1 MLHLCVI
8 CGGVSTEHTVSLVSG
23 ANVLRNLDT
32 SKYHILPVVI
42 DTAGDWFYLPDCD
55 YALIESGAWADAANK
70 IPVTLSVSRSHP
82 ALIPLCGG
90 DPIPVDAAF
99 PVLHGKNGEDG
110 TIQGL
115 FEIAGIPYVGCKV
128 LASACGMDKAM
139 TKLIV
144 DRLGIRQAAW
154 EVFLDFEIKEAPERC
169 LDACEKSFSYPMFVK
184 PANAGSSVGIS
195 KAKNRD
201 SLLSAL
207 YEAARHDSKVLVEEF
222 ISGSEVEVAVLGNR
236 ALVSSDC
243 GEIVSGQE
251 FYSFDAKYNDTTSQ
265 TLIPARLP
273 EEVRT
278 RVRAAA
284 EKIYLALGASGL
296 SRVDF
301 FVTADFDIVFN
312 EINTL
317 PGFTSISMYSKLMN
331 AAGVETPDLLDR
343 LISLAREG

>member
-1 MLHLCVI
+1 MLNLCVI
-8 CGGVSTEHTVSLVSG
+8 CGGVSNEHSVSLVSG

-32 SKYHILPVVI
+32 EKYHILPVI
-42 DTAGDWFYLPDCD
+42 ISEAGDWFYLPDRNYD
-55 YALIESGAWADAANK
+55 LIESETWQDSLNK
-70 IPVTLSVSRSHP
+70 VPVTLSVSRSNP

-90 DPIPVDAAF
+90 APIPVDLAF

-154 EVFLDFEIKEAPERC
+154 EVFSAYEIKESSAACAETAER
-169 LDACEKSFSYPMFVK
+169 AFSYPMFVK

-195 KAKNRD
+195 KAKTREQLID
-201 SLLSAL
+201 AL
-207 YEAARHDSKVLVEEF
+207 FEAARHDSKVLVEEF

-236 ALVSSDC
+236 ALTVSDC
-243 GEIVSGQE
+243 GEVVSGQE
-251 FYSFDAKYNDTTSQ
+251 FYSFDAKYNDSTSQ
-265 TLIPARLP
+265 TLIPARL
-273 EEVRT
+273 EKEVRD
-278 RVRAAA
+278 RVREAAK
-284 EKIYLALGASGL
+284 KIYLALGATGL

-301 FVTADFDIVFN
+301 FVTESMDVVFN

-343 LISLAREG
+343 LVALARED

>member
-1 MLHLCVI
+1 MFDLCVI
-8 CGGVSTEHTVSLVSG
+8 CGGASNEHSVSLVSG
-23 ANVLRNLDT
+23 ANVLRNLD
-32 SKYHILPVVI
+32 SNKYNILPVVI
-42 DTAGDWFYLPDCD
+42 SEAGDWFYLLERD
-55 YALIESGAWADAANK
+55 YDKIEAGRWNECK
-70 IPVTLSVSRSHP
+70 IVPVTLSVSRSRP
-82 ALIPLCGG
+82 ALIPLLGG
-90 DPIPVDAAF
+90 DPIHIDLAF

-115 FEIAGIPYVGCKV
+115 FEMAGIPYVGCKV

-154 EVFLDFEIKEAPERC
+154 EVFLDFELSETM
-169 LDACEKSFSYPMFVK
+169 DACLNACEEHFPYPMFVK

-195 KAKNRD
+195 KAKDRAGLKTA
-201 SLLSAL
+201 LL
-207 YEAARHDSKVLVEEF
+207 EAARHDSKVLVEEF
-222 ISGSEVEVAVLGNR
+222 IAGQEVEVAVLGNR
-236 ALVSSDC
+236 TLISSDC

-273 EEVRT
+273 EETRN
-278 RVRAAA
+278 RVRESA

-301 FVTADFDIVFN
+301 FVTPEGEIVFN

-331 AAGVETPDLLDR
+331 AAGITTPDLLDR
-343 LISLAREG
+343 LIALAREG